1 MGKPQTS
8 PVRISTT
15 TLPQLILPSGLRRET
30 LPCSIQYGYGE
41 PPCART
47 DGGCATGRNTAMA
60 SKITI
65 ATSKSLIIQS
75 NLMGPRSSALWKT
88 ADPLGPSKLFA
99 GTVVRFGGEVN
110 PRLLAGQRT
119 ASLSTN
125 LPRYRARPVRIGFG
139 CVDGIR
145 ALGKRREAP
154 DIAGAHLD
162 HHFALYLARA
172 VGPAWC
178 SHICGYPSWC
188 TRSFSAHSARSLQR
202 LQTRRV
208 VRNCLSVISGLR

>member
-15 TLPQLILPSGLRRET
+15 TLPQVVLPSGLRRET
-30 LPCSIQYGYGE
+30 VPCSIQYGYGE

-47 DGGCATGRNTAMA
+47 AGGCATGRNTTMA

-110 PRLLAGQRT
+110 PKSFPIQDE
-119 ASLSTN
+119 
-125 LPRYRARPVRIGFG
+125 P
-139 CVDGIR
+139 
-145 ALGKRREAP
+145 E
-154 DIAGAHLD
+154 AGAC
-162 HHFALYLARA
+162 FQYKM
-172 VGPAWC
+172 
-178 SHICGYPSWC
+178 
-188 TRSFSAHSARSLQR
+188 SLE
-202 LQTRRV
+202 
-208 VRNCLSVISGLR
+208 G